1 MDGLVSEYPDLEND
15 SLLDWQPVEI
25 IARHMIHG
33 INSGYA
39 TEQLHSEQTVV
50 D

>member
-1 MDGLVSEYPDLEND
+1 MGGLESEHSDLENY

-25 IARHMIHG
+25 IAQHMIHG
-33 INSGYA
+33 IKSGYA
-39 TEQLHSEQTVV
+39 TELHSEQTVV